1 MAFSYAI
8 NCLIADLDYMSCM
21 RKVLEM
27 GGDTDTNCAI
37 VGAIIGARIG
47 F

>member
-1 MAFSYAI
+1 M
-8 NCLIADLDYMSCM
+8 DYMASM

-27 GGDTDTNCAI
+27 GGDTGTNCAI

-47 F
+47 FK